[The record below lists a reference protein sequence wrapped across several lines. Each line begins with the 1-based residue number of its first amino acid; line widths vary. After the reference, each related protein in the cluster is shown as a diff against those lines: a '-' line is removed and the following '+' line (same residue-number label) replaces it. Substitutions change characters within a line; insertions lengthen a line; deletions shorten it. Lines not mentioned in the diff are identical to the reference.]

1 MKYLKEYHNLNNI
14 YYHGTISAI
23 PFNEFVKV
31 CDGTGICNIAGEKYG
46 GFFFTSSL
54 ENAEFY
60 TEWFICKVR
69 VKNITVSEHN
79 IPRHALM
86 QAIKDNKNY
95 LVKEVLDGIV
105 YSDILVV
112 PHSNLKEIE
121 ILEWIYVG
129 EEQYYYDKLDS
140 IIGDTEDNFVSKDM
154 LDDFIESIDL
164 NIDYLLTIPIFKK
177 YYDSK

>member
-1 MKYLKEYHNLNNI
+1 MLCGLL
-14 YYHGTISAI
+14 T
-23 PFNEFVKV
+23 
-31 CDGTGICNIAGEKYG
+31 
-46 GFFFTSSL
+46 
-54 ENAEFY
+54 
-60 TEWFICKVR
+60 
-69 VKNITVSEHN
+69 
-79 IPRHALM
+79 
-86 QAIKDNKNY
+86 
-95 LVKEVLDGIV
+95 
-105 YSDILVV
+105 
-112 PHSNLKEIE
+112 KEIE